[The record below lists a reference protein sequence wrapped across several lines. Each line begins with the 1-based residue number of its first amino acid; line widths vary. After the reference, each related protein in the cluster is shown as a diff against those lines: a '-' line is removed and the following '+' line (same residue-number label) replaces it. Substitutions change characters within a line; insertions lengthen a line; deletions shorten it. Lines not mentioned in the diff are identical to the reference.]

1 MLRHALEEPVEIVGP
16 ARDRGLKTLVA
27 EFLDGLNQLD
37 VAGKERTYRLLPCLL
52 ALVGDERPV
61 QFFGHGRPRRNGYA
75 VHPPPSEF
83 GPRLHPNHPFPH
95 RMRATNSISLRPPD
109 P

>member
-61 QFFGHGRPRRNGYA
+61 QFFGHGRPRRGRYA
-75 VHPPPSEF
+75 APRSGTGF
-83 GPRLHPNHPFPH
+83 GPGPHGNHQFPD
-95 RMRATNSISLRPPD
+95 RTPGRKRSAFAPRGP
-109 P
+109 